1 MEMNIAKTIANR
13 LFVGFTAFA
22 LIVGSSP
29 KEVNAQIITGNG
41 GSTGW
46 NPTSSTSEQSCMQE
60 AMQTMNILVERG
72 EIQTLP
78 NGNSSRFRK
87 GNNVI
92 FNVLC
97 TKSGGH
103 VRVDVICFN
112 ACERPIFTLRSKID
126 ALMQW

>member
-1 MEMNIAKTIANR
+1 MNSTKTIASR

-22 LIVGSSP
+22 LMVGSSP
-29 KEVNAQIITGNG
+29 KEANAQITGNG

-46 NPTSSTSEQSCMQE
+46 NPVSSTSERSCAQKGQE
-60 AMQTMNILVERG
+60 KMKILVNLG

-78 NGNSSRFRK
+78 NATSNTTRWRK

-92 FNVLC
+92 FDLVC

-103 VRVDVICFN
+103 VRVGIICFN
-112 ACERPIFTLRSKID
+112 ACDSDIFRLRNTID
-126 ALMQW
+126 DLMEW